1 MYTYISLFSEEK
13 QNLSLFFIEKSA
25 VRKLLQF
32 YRNRKWENKNAAFS
46 FKRLLHFVEMIVIII
61 IEEEEEEEE
70 KKTDQEKKH

>member
-1 MYTYISLFSEEK
+1 M
-13 QNLSLFFIEKSA
+13 
-25 VRKLLQF
+25 RKLLQF

-61 IEEEEEEEE
+61 IEEEEEE

>member
-1 MYTYISLFSEEK
+1 M
-13 QNLSLFFIEKSA
+13 
-25 VRKLLQF
+25 RKLLQF

-61 IEEEEEEEE
+61 IEEEE